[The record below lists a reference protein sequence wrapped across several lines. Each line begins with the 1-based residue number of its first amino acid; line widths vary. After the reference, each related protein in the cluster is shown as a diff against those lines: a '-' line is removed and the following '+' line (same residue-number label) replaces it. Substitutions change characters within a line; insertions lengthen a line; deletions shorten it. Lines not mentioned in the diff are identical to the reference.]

1 MAQQKL
7 LLGHVKGD
15 KGDPGADGINGKD
28 GIDAKIASATATVT
42 PGHLDQP
49 TATVEIGGDAGAQTM
64 EISFAGLQGPKGDR
78 GETGPAYK
86 PSGTS
91 SQVLMGDGTPK
102 DAATLATED
111 IAPALNADTWDRT
124 SEIVANDQWPLADLA
139 EVDMDAV
146 KAFWTS
152 LKGRSDEL
160 DARITELEA
169 KYQ

>member
-1 MAQQKL
+1 MAQQRV
-7 LLGHVKGD
+7 LLGHVRGD
-15 KGDPGADGINGKD
+15 RGERGADGR
-28 GIDAKIASATATVT
+28 IASATATVT
-42 PGHLDQP
+42 PGHLDRP
-49 TATVEIGGDAGAQTM
+49 TVTVEMGGEPGAQTM
-64 EISFAGLQGPKGDR
+64 EMIFAGLQGER
-78 GETGPAYK
+78 GETGEAYV
-86 PSGTS
+86 PSGTP

-102 DAATLATED
+102 DAAALATED
-111 IAPALNADTWDRT
+111 IAPALGADQWDRT

-160 DARITELEA
+160 DARIAELEA